1 MCIEI
6 CLLVLIDKKDFD
18 IFVERVFKK
27 VSLWEEVDDR
37 LKNLASTLSVGQ
49 QQLLSIARMLGVGF
63 GKE

>member
-1 MCIEI
+1 VCIEI

-37 LKNLASTLSVGQ
+37 LKNLATTLSVGRQ
-49 QQLLSIARMLGVGF
+49 QRLSIA
-63 GKE
+63 